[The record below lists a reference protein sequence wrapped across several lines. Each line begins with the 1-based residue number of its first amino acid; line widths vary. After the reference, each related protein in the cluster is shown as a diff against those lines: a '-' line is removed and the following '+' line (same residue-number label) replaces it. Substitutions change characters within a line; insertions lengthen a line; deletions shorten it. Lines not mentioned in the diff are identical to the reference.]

1 MSNIVLTL
9 DNNNTVTNVSDT
21 SPTSRLNKVDMKQFT
36 DYLNNDGVVKF
47 TLDMKLVKDYAMR
60 YAKLFA
66 DDMKVQENILTTLNT
81 MVTNGTPMVGVTGL
95 LFADTNNNMIIPK
108 IYLSEKRK
116 EYFNFIKTKKILQEV
131 PMILEVMDAFLE
143 GISKGNNPMIR
154 VANMIGLV
162 VRIAV
167 FSGVLALAVTIM
179 NQNKKSPDMAKISK
193 ELILELAMMIPDD
206 KCLFDNDTN
215 MVKFE
220 PNPCKKEVAEPTAE
234 PAGEVEEFTNACSGT
249 FNMSI
254 IGYILLGVLFYFLL
268 KDNKLPNNN

>member
-1 MSNIVLTL
+1 MANIVLTL
-9 DNNNTVTNVSDT
+9 DGNNIVTNVSDT

-47 TLDMKLVKDYAMR
+47 SLDMKLVKDYAMR

-66 DDMKVQENILTTLNT
+66 DDMKVQETILSTLNT
-81 MVTNGTPMVGVTGL
+81 MVTTGTPMVGVSGL

-131 PMILEVMDAFLE
+131 PMILEVMNAFLE

-162 VRIAV
+162 VRLAV
-167 FSGVLALAVTIM
+167 FSGVVALAIGIM
-179 NQNKKSPDMAKISK
+179 KQSNKMPDMAKISK

-206 KCLFDNDTN
+206 RCLFDNDTN

-220 PNPCKKEVAEPTAE
+220 PNPCNKEVAEPTAE
-234 PAGEVEEFTNACSGT
+234 PTGEVEEFTNACSGT

>member
-9 DNNNTVTNVSDT
+9 DGNNTVTNVSDT
-21 SPTSRLNKVDMKQFT
+21 SPVSRLNKVDMKQFT

-66 DDMKVQENILTTLNT
+66 DDMKVQETILSTLNT
-81 MVTNGTPMVGVTGL
+81 MVTTGTPMVGVSGL

-116 EYFNFIKTKKILQEV
+116 EYLNFIKTKKILQEV

-162 VRIAV
+162 VRLAV
-167 FSGVLALAVTIM
+167 FSGVVALAIGIM
-179 NQNKKSPDMAKISK
+179 KQSNKMPDMAKISK

-206 KCLFDNDTN
+206 KCLFDNDSN

-234 PAGEVEEFTNACSGT
+234 PEPAGEVEEFTNICGGT

-268 KDNKLPNNN
+268 KNSKK